1 MQSISE
7 WLQSLALD
15 QYTQVFA
22 DNDIDFG
29 LIGRLSEQ
37 DLKELGVSSMGHRK
51 KLLAAIEELDDATI
65 AAASSLP
72 TTQRLPS
79 DSSERRQLTV
89 MFCDLVGSTALS
101 QKLDPE
107 TLRELM
113 RSYQQSCGA
122 VIDQYDG
129 HVAQYLGDGLMTYF
143 GWPRAHEDDAER
155 AVRASLNILEA
166 IKAIEPPLQVRIGI
180 ATGPVVVGE
189 TGAGDASVPK
199 MAVGETPNLAAR
211 LQALATPDTVVI
223 APTTRHLISGTF
235 EIADLG
241 LKALDGIENEIRAFR
256 VVGEIAVES
265 RFDAQN
271 TGRLTGF
278 IGRDSETAILLD
290 RWDQAREAEG
300 QVVLLSGEPGIGKSR
315 LVQEFR
321 EKISDQP
328 KTNMRYQC
336 SPHHNNSSF
345 YPIIQQLE
353 RVAKFAR
360 GDTTDVKLD
369 KLEEVLAQSAHENGD
384 VTPLIASMMAL
395 PADRYAPIDLSVQRL
410 KERTIEALAERI
422 VALSVST
429 PVLITFEDVH
439 WADPT
444 TLDVIT
450 MVVNRIQSHPV
461 LLVVTHRPEF
471 ESPWSGHGHVTAHSL
486 NRLSRRRG
494 HEMVLM
500 VTGGK
505 PLPATV
511 VDEIVARTDGIPLF
525 VEELTK
531 TILEANFLRDSG
543 DAYVLDGPLP
553 KMAIPNTLQDSLT
566 SRIDH
571 LAEAKDVAQIGA
583 CIGRE
588 FSYEMVAAVSSMT
601 GKQLHTSLEQL
612 MNSELISVRGTPP
625 DSQYIFKHALIQEAA
640 YQRLLKSKRQQ
651 FHQAIATELEDRQRQ
666 GQAIAPETLA
676 HHFSGAGIA
685 NKAAAYW
692 LEAGRAAMRRSATLE
707 AINFLAEGRGLHEFI
722 SPGPDRQQVE
732 FDTLITLGAAYQT
745 AFGWGAKQASQSIA
759 KAMQFVEPFKDL
771 ETEAKAENLI
781 GLNLIWQGQI
791 AEAYQRSR
799 KMIAKLETS
808 RGTGAWFGFASAI
821 MTADI
826 FYGNFLEAI
835 DISERYIH
843 DSNAGLVRDWTSEIG
858 MDINALAY
866 LSASTAHWF
875 AGNQDLALKR
885 ARQSME
891 TAEEGGHWPSRAIMC
906 IFGGDVFYHAR
917 QYAESLRNAEVGRD
931 IAKKHNLEMFRVVA
945 GMFEGRARAAL
956 GDLEDGIAQMRN
968 NLDLYRN
975 MGGVTIGQ
983 RMEADLAEALGRA
996 ERVDE
1001 GLEMIQSRPKEQR
1014 VQNPQIYIIEGDLL
1028 RRQKRDHQADSCYR
1042 HAIAISQKD
1051 QTLSLEL
1058 RSTLQLA
1065 RLLRDQ
1071 NRTDEAYS
1079 VLSPVFNRVSE
1090 GFELP
1095 DLIEAKALLDEMR

>member
-7 WLQSLALD
+7 WLQSLDLD

-256 VVGEIAVES
+256 VVGELAVES

-369 KLEEVLAQSAHENGD
+369 KLEGVLAQTAHENGD

-692 LEAGRAAMRRSATLE
+692 LEAGRAAMRRSASLE
-707 AINFLAEGRGLHEFI
+707 AINFLVEGRGLHEFI
-722 SPGPDRQQVE
+722 SSGPDRQQVE

-745 AFGWGAKQASQSIA
+745 AYGWGAKQASQSIA

-866 LSASTAHWF
+866 LSAATAHWF

-917 QYAESLRNAEVGRD
+917 QYAESLRNAEIGRD
-931 IAKKHNLEMFRVVA
+931 IAKKHNLEMLRVVA

-956 GDLEDGIAQMRN
+956 GDLEDGIAQMRG

-1001 GLEMIQSRPKEQR
+1001 GLEMIQSRPQEQR

-1071 NRTDEAYS
+1071 NRIDEAYS

-1095 DLIEAKALLDEMR
+1095 DLVEAKALLDEMR